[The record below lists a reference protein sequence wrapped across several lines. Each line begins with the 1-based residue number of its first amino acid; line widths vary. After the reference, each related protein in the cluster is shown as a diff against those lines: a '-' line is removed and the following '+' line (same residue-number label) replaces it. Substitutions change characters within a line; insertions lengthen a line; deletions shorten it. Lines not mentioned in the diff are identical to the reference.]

1 MAVEVLA
8 LSLQHWEHREH
19 TPGPSRE
26 SLKGLGVKEGQ
37 VTIESYPEKGARFM
51 VFVARWKQEE
61 RTAVQTLRNYFNC
74 ARPIDLAAERENK
87 G

>member
-1 MAVEVLA
+1 MNPIP
-8 LSLQHWEHREH
+8 R
-19 TPGPSRE
+19 
-26 SLKGLGVKEGQ
+26 KEQG
-37 VTIESYPEKGARFM
+37 FM

-74 ARPIDLAAERENK
+74 AGPIDLAAERENK